1 MRFRKPHFQFH
12 CTKSGCKRFGKTCL
26 GGFLIFNNTPFG
38 FLGEH
43 MFWEKIPY
51 MWHIPQFLGIH

>member
-1 MRFRKPHFQFH
+1 MRNK
-12 CTKSGCKRFGKTCL
+12 CTKENCKKWCFRCITGL
-26 GGFLIFNNTPFG
+26 AIFNNTPFG

-51 MWHIPQFLGIH
+51 MWHIPQALGIH